1 MHTTSRTD
9 PTRPA
14 PRAVPSVP
22 STASVYTFVED
33 IRAEGTDA
41 VLDRILG
48 RYGCDTLTVAA
59 AYHRA
64 RDVTPHGPARVT
76 LRQDGTHFPPPAD
89 LFGGLR
95 LRPPVQPGAER
106 EPLRELRRRTAER
119 GAALHG
125 WTVFLHSTTLGLA
138 HPDVT
143 QENCFGDHAAPADL
157 CPSNP
162 DVRAYAVALARS
174 VARQGVDAVVSE
186 SLHFGS
192 FGHGYH
198 HERSFV
204 PLGPV
209 EEFLLG
215 LCFCSYCVRRADSAG
230 VDCAAARA
238 EATRTVGRLLD
249 GADPLPG
256 ALVSGELADVAGESV
271 AAYVRT
277 RCDTV
282 TSLAAAVA
290 DAVADEGSRLVF
302 LDLTGAV
309 KGYADGLPTGPLA
322 AEEAWRVGVDPAA
335 VGAVVPGYAVLA
347 YARDPARVAADTAAY
362 RAALPDTCTLRTVLR
377 PGAPDTASADALAEK
392 TAEATG
398 PGRADA
404 VDFYHYG
411 LLPYP
416 VLDRIPTA
424 LEARG

>member
-1 MHTTSRTD
+1 MHPSPRTF
-9 PTRPA
+9 PA
-14 PRAVPSVP
+14 RTAPPAVPST
-22 STASVYTFVED
+22 SSVYAFVED
-33 IRAEGTDA
+33 LRAEGVDA
-41 VLDRILG
+41 VLDRVLG
-48 RYGCDTLTVAA
+48 TYGCDTLTIAA

-76 LRQDGTHFPPPAD
+76 LRQDGIHFPPPAD
-89 LFGGLR
+89 LFGGAR
-95 LRPPVQPGAER
+95 LTPPVQPGAER
-106 EPLRELRRRTAER
+106 EPLRELRLRTAER

-125 WTVFLHSTTLGLA
+125 WTVFLHNTTLGLA
-138 HPDVT
+138 HPDIT
-143 QENCFGDHAAPADL
+143 QENCFGDRAAPADL
-157 CPSNP
+157 CPANP

-215 LCFCSYCVRRADSAG
+215 LCFCPSCVERADAAG
-230 VDCAAARA
+230 VDSAAARA
-238 EATRTVGRLLD
+238 EATRIVGRLLD
-249 GADPLPG
+249 GADPLQG
-256 ALVSGELADVAGESV
+256 ALVPEELADVAGEPL
-271 AAYVRT
+271 AAYVRA

-290 DAVADEGSRLVF
+290 DAVASDGSRLVF

-322 AEEAWRVGVDPAA
+322 AEEAWRIGVDPAA
-335 VGAVVPGYAVLA
+335 VGAVVADYAVLA
-347 YARDPARVAADTAAY
+347 YARDPARIAADTAAY
-362 RAALPDTCTLRTVLR
+362 RAALPDACNLRTVLR

-392 TAEATG
+392 TAAATG

-411 LLPYP
+411 LLPFP

-424 LEARG
+424 LKARG